1 MLGSPSY
8 AVSLGHGG
16 PYLLV
21 KENTPCEALMGG
33 PPPRVEKVV
42 DLTELRTT
50 PPLIETYSAA
60 YEPALL
66 AAKHSIS
73 TLAVRA
79 DGVSARAFE
88 EVARWAPILG
98 VRAYRQALLI
108 QMAFDEM
115 RRRLLDAP
123 SALSLRRYWER
134 VHLLSH
140 LTLLG
145 VLPEPRGW
153 LSEMA
158 QSFSWQNWTPSFP
171 LVRERML
178 RLAVRGA
185 WASARF
191 GASLAEPY
199 LKTLETGPLLR
210 AFDGVLG
217 LVSIA
222 LLSPQ
227 ECRPIHRAIA
237 KALKRRRRARIDD
250 SIVMDALL
258 RSADCALERP
268 DEAARRTSLR
278 AHARAQDAEPVGARP
293 PFDAIDDDVDAAEID
308 QDGFCPAILAMGTF
322 ASAPAGALFRDHTG
336 AIEWTPER
344 ALNALK
350 RTLGPRDTPAT
361 SPVWN

>member
-1 MLGSPSY
+1 
-8 AVSLGHGG
+8 
-16 PYLLV
+16 
-21 KENTPCEALMGG
+21 
-33 PPPRVEKVV
+33 
-42 DLTELRTT
+42 
-50 PPLIETYSAA
+50 
-60 YEPALL
+60 
-66 AAKHSIS
+66 
-73 TLAVRA
+73 
-79 DGVSARAFE
+79 
-88 EVARWAPILG
+88 
-98 VRAYRQALLI
+98 
-108 QMAFDEM
+108 
-115 RRRLLDAP
+115 
-123 SALSLRRYWER
+123 
-134 VHLLSH
+134 
-140 LTLLG
+140 
-145 VLPEPRGW
+145 
-153 LSEMA
+153 
-158 QSFSWQNWTPSFP
+158 
-171 LVRERML
+171 ML

-258 RSADCALERP
+258 RSRQTALSR
-268 DEAARRTSLR
+268 DLTRRR
-278 AHARAQDAEPVGARP
+278 GAP
-293 PFDAIDDDVDAAEID
+293 PYGVTRGPEMPSRWAPGRRSTPSMMMSMPPRFD

-336 AIEWTPER
+336 AIESNQER

-361 SPVWN
+361 SPVWNLKTQHTAELRLRTTLPPQSRSLSGNAIEHTHQRIPCIDPGLPRAGWRSQAIAHDGDGVEVGGARA